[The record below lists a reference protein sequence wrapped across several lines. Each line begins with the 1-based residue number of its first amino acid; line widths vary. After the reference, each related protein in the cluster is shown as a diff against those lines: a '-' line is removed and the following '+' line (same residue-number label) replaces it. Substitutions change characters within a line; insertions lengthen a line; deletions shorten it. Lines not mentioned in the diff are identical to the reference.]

1 MGLFTK
7 HTKRVKLFMHFGRSF
22 TKFVFG
28 DLKTNFFPCKQQK
41 RESSRWCHAYVYYI
55 LSL

>member
-1 MGLFTK
+1 MMGPMGLFTK
-7 HTKRVKLFMHFGRSF
+7 HTKRVKLFMRFGRSF

-41 RESSRWCHAYVYYI
+41 RESSR
-55 LSL
+55 